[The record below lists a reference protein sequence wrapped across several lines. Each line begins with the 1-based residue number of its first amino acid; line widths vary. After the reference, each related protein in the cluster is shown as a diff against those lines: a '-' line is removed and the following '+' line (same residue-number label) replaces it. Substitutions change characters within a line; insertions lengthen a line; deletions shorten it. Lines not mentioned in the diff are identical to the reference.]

1 MSKTI
6 RLLTA
11 IAFAL
16 LALESTLSAGPA
28 SVKPP
33 KSTKPQTM
41 RPAKTITAVKPIKPA
56 KTTTA
61 VKPIKPAKT
70 TTAVKP
76 IKAAKTTTAVKP
88 VKPAKATTKLEKST
102 AKADAKAAKHA
113 PSSSTTTTPTT
124 GPGAPTVVT
133 SHPIADKIAK
143 NPNLAAKL
151 QAKLPAGTTLA
162 QASTGFKNQGQFIA
176 AVNVSNNLGID
187 FTKLQAAMTGQT
199 TTVDPV
205 THEIVSTP
213 TGVAPLSLGQ
223 SIQKL
228 RPGVD
233 ADAATVKATDQT
245 SVMLQ
250 TTTAST
256 TSTKTKSKK
265 SGH

>member
-1 MSKTI
+1 MSRTI
-6 RLLTA
+6 RLLAA
-11 IAFAL
+11 IVIAWLAFA
-16 LALESTLSAGPA
+16 STLSAAGPT

-33 KSTKPQTM
+33 KSTKPQM
-41 RPAKTITAVKPIKPA
+41 MKPA
-56 KTTTA
+56 TT
-61 VKPIKPAKT
+61 P
-70 TTAVKP
+70 
-76 IKAAKTTTAVKP
+76 TAVKP
-88 VKPAKATTKLEKST
+88 VKPPKPAQAATGVKPLKSTTAVKPLKPAKATAKPVTST
-102 AKADAKAAKHA
+102 AKADAKAAKH
-113 PSSSTTTTPTT
+113 SSTGTSTTTTGTGTT
-124 GPGAPTVVT
+124 TIIASSPL
-133 SHPIADKIAK
+133 ADKIASH
-143 NPNLAAKL
+143 PNLAAKI
-151 QAKLPAGTTLA
+151 QGKLPAGTTLA

-199 TTVDPV
+199 TKVDPV
-205 THEIVSTP
+205 THEIISTP

-256 TSTKTKSKK
+256 ASSKTKNKK

>member
-1 MSKTI
+1 MSRTI
-6 RLLTA
+6 RLLAA
-11 IAFAL
+11 IAFAS
-16 LALESTLSAGPA
+16 LALESTLIAGPT

-33 KSTKPQTM
+33 KSTKPQM
-41 RPAKTITAVKPIKPA
+41 IKPAKAATAVKPL
-56 KTTTA
+56 
-61 VKPIKPAKT
+61 
-70 TTAVKP
+70 
-76 IKAAKTTTAVKP
+76 
-88 VKPAKATTKLEKST
+88 KPAKATAKLEKPA

-113 PSSSTTTTPTT
+113 SSSSTTPTT
-124 GPGAPTVVT
+124 GAGAPTVVT
-133 SHPIADKIAK
+133 SHPIADKIAR
-143 NPNLAAKL
+143 NPNLAAKI
-151 QAKLPAGTTLA
+151 QARLPAGTTLA

-187 FTKLQAAMTGQT
+187 FVKLQAAMTGQT
-199 TTVDPV
+199 TKVDPV

-233 ADAATVKATDQT
+233 ADAATVKAADQT

-256 TSTKTKSKK
+256 TSSKTKSKK
-265 SGH
+265 SGP

>member
-1 MSKTI
+1 MSRTI
-6 RLLTA
+6 RLLAA
-11 IAFAL
+11 IAFAS
-16 LALESTLSAGPA
+16 LALESTLIAAGPT

-41 RPAKTITAVKPIKPA
+41 RPAT
-56 KTTTA
+56 
-61 VKPIKPAKT
+61 
-70 TTAVKP
+70 
-76 IKAAKTTTAVKP
+76 TTTAVKP
-88 VKPAKATTKLEKST
+88 VKPLKPAHAATAVKPVKSTTAVKPLKPAKATAKPVKST
-102 AKADAKAAKHA
+102 AKADAKAAKHHSSTSTA
-113 PSSSTTTTPTT
+113 TTPSTGTGTTTTVASNPL
-124 GPGAPTVVT
+124 
-133 SHPIADKIAK
+133 ADKIASH
-143 NPNLAAKL
+143 PNLAAKI
-151 QAKLPAGTTLA
+151 QGRLPAGMTLA

-199 TTVDPV
+199 TKVDPV

>member
-1 MSKTI
+1 MSRTI
-6 RLLTA
+6 RLLAA
-11 IAFAL
+11 IAIAS
-16 LALESTLSAGPA
+16 LAFESTLSGAGPT

-33 KSTKPQTM
+33 KSTKPQM
-41 RPAKTITAVKPIKPA
+41 MKPA
-56 KTTTA
+56 TT
-61 VKPIKPAKT
+61 P
-70 TTAVKP
+70 
-76 IKAAKTTTAVKP
+76 TAVKP
-88 VKPAKATTKLEKST
+88 VKPLKPAQAATGVKPLKSTTAVKPLKPAKATAKPVTST
-102 AKADAKAAKHA
+102 AKADAKAAKH
-113 PSSSTTTTPTT
+113 SSTGTSTTTTGTGTT
-124 GPGAPTVVT
+124 TIIASSPL
-133 SHPIADKIAK
+133 ADKIASH
-143 NPNLAAKL
+143 PNLAAKI
-151 QAKLPAGTTLA
+151 QSKLPAGTTLA

-199 TTVDPV
+199 TKVDPV
-205 THEIVSTP
+205 THEIISTP

-256 TSTKTKSKK
+256 TSSKTKNKK

>member
-1 MSKTI
+1 MSRTI
-6 RLLTA
+6 RLLAA
-11 IAFAL
+11 IVIAWLAFA
-16 LALESTLSAGPA
+16 STLSAAGPT

-33 KSTKPQTM
+33 KSTKPQM
-41 RPAKTITAVKPIKPA
+41 MKPA
-56 KTTTA
+56 TTT
-61 VKPIKPAKT
+61 P
-70 TTAVKP
+70 
-76 IKAAKTTTAVKP
+76 AVKP
-88 VKPAKATTKLEKST
+88 VKPLKPAQAATGVKPLKSTTAVKPLKPAKATAKPVTST
-102 AKADAKAAKHA
+102 AKADAKAAKH
-113 PSSSTTTTPTT
+113 SSTGTSTTTTGTGTT
-124 GPGAPTVVT
+124 TIIASSPL
-133 SHPIADKIAK
+133 ADKIASH
-143 NPNLAAKL
+143 PNLAAKI
-151 QAKLPAGTTLA
+151 QSKLPAGTTLA

-199 TTVDPV
+199 TKVDPV
-205 THEIVSTP
+205 THEIISTP

-256 TSTKTKSKK
+256 TSSKTKNKK

>member
-1 MSKTI
+1 MSRTI
-6 RLLTA
+6 RLLAA
-11 IAFAL
+11 IVIAWLAFA
-16 LALESTLSAGPA
+16 STLSAAGPT

-33 KSTKPQTM
+33 KSTKPQM
-41 RPAKTITAVKPIKPA
+41 MKPA
-56 KTTTA
+56 TT
-61 VKPIKPAKT
+61 P
-70 TTAVKP
+70 
-76 IKAAKTTTAVKP
+76 TAVKP
-88 VKPAKATTKLEKST
+88 VKPLKPAQAATGVKPLKSTTAVKPLKPAKATAKPVTST
-102 AKADAKAAKHA
+102 AKADAKAAKH
-113 PSSSTTTTPTT
+113 SSTGTSTTTTGTGTT
-124 GPGAPTVVT
+124 TIIASSPL
-133 SHPIADKIAK
+133 ADKIASH
-143 NPNLAAKL
+143 PNLAAKI
-151 QAKLPAGTTLA
+151 QSKLPAGTTLA

-199 TTVDPV
+199 TKVDPV
-205 THEIVSTP
+205 THEIISTP

-256 TSTKTKSKK
+256 TSSKTKNKK

>member
-1 MSKTI
+1 MSRTI
-6 RLLTA
+6 RLLAA
-11 IAFAL
+11 IAFAS
-16 LALESTLSAGPA
+16 LALESTLIAAGPT

-33 KSTKPQTM
+33 KSTKPQTL
-41 RPAKTITAVKPIKPA
+41 KPA
-56 KTTTA
+56 T
-61 VKPIKPAKT
+61 
-70 TTAVKP
+70 
-76 IKAAKTTTAVKP
+76 TTTAVKP
-88 VKPAKATTKLEKST
+88 VKPLKPAHAATAVKPVKSTTAVKPLKPAKATAKPVKST
-102 AKADAKAAKHA
+102 AKADAKAAKHHSSTSTA
-113 PSSSTTTTPTT
+113 TTPTSTATTPSTGTGTTTTVGSNPL
-124 GPGAPTVVT
+124 
-133 SHPIADKIAK
+133 ADKIASH
-143 NPNLAAKL
+143 PNLAAKI
-151 QAKLPAGTTLA
+151 QSKLPAGTTLA

-199 TTVDPV
+199 TKVDPV

-265 SGH
+265 RGH

>member
-1 MSKTI
+1 MSRTI
-6 RLLTA
+6 RLLAA
-11 IAFAL
+11 IVIAWLAF
-16 LALESTLSAGPA
+16 ESTLSAAGPT

-33 KSTKPQTM
+33 KSTKPQM
-41 RPAKTITAVKPIKPA
+41 MKPA
-56 KTTTA
+56 T
-61 VKPIKPAKT
+61 
-70 TTAVKP
+70 
-76 IKAAKTTTAVKP
+76 TTTAVKP
-88 VKPAKATTKLEKST
+88 VKPLKPAQAATAVKPLKSTTAVKPLKPAKATAKPVKST
-102 AKADAKAAKHA
+102 AKADAKAAKH
-113 PSSSTTTTPTT
+113 SSTTTATTTT
-124 GPGAPTVVT
+124 GTGTTTTVA
-133 SHPIADKIAK
+133 SNPLADKIASH
-143 NPNLAAKL
+143 PNLAAKIES
-151 QAKLPAGTTLA
+151 KLPAGTTLA

-199 TTVDPV
+199 TKVDPV
-205 THEIVSTP
+205 THEIISTP

-265 SGH
+265 SSH

>member
-1 MSKTI
+1 MSRII
-6 RLLTA
+6 RLMAA
-11 IAFAL
+11 IAIAL
-16 LALESTLSAGPA
+16 LAFESTLTAAGPT

-33 KSTKPQTM
+33 KPTKPQM
-41 RPAKTITAVKPIKPA
+41 MKPA
-56 KTTTA
+56 T
-61 VKPIKPAKT
+61 
-70 TTAVKP
+70 
-76 IKAAKTTTAVKP
+76 TTTAVKP
-88 VKPAKATTKLEKST
+88 VKPAKATAKPLTST
-102 AKADAKAAKHA
+102 AKADAKAAKH
-113 PSSSTTTTPTT
+113 SSSTGTSTTTPGTGTT
-124 GPGAPTVVT
+124 TTVV
-133 SHPIADKIAK
+133 SNPLADKIASH
-143 NPNLAAKL
+143 PNLAAKI
-151 QAKLPAGTTLA
+151 QGKLPAGTTLA

-199 TTVDPV
+199 TKVDPV
-205 THEIVSTP
+205 THEIISTP

>member
-1 MSKTI
+1 MSRTI
-6 RLLTA
+6 RLLAA
-11 IAFAL
+11 IAIAW
-16 LALESTLSAGPA
+16 LAFESTLSAAGPT

-33 KSTKPQTM
+33 KSTKPQM
-41 RPAKTITAVKPIKPA
+41 MKPA
-56 KTTTA
+56 T
-61 VKPIKPAKT
+61 
-70 TTAVKP
+70 
-76 IKAAKTTTAVKP
+76 TTTAVKP
-88 VKPAKATTKLEKST
+88 VKPLKPAQAATTVKPLKSTTAVKPLKPAKATAKPVKST
-102 AKADAKAAKHA
+102 AKADARAAKH
-113 PSSSTTTTPTT
+113 SSTSTATTTTGTGTT
-124 GPGAPTVVT
+124 TTVA
-133 SHPIADKIAK
+133 SNPLADKIASH
-143 NPNLAAKL
+143 PNLAAKI
-151 QAKLPAGTTLA
+151 QGKLPAGTTLA

-199 TTVDPV
+199 TKVDPV
-205 THEIVSTP
+205 THEIISTP

-256 TSTKTKSKK
+256 TSSKTKNKK

>member
-1 MSKTI
+1 MSRTI
-6 RLLTA
+6 RLLAA
-11 IAFAL
+11 IAFAS
-16 LALESTLSAGPA
+16 LALESTLIAVGPP
-28 SVKPP
+28 SVKPL
-33 KSTKPQTM
+33 KSTKPQIM
-41 RPAKTITAVKPIKPA
+41 KPA
-56 KTTTA
+56 KA
-61 VKPIKPAKT
+61 
-70 TTAVKP
+70 
-76 IKAAKTTTAVKP
+76 TTAVKP
-88 VKPAKATTKLEKST
+88 VKPLKAAKAETAVKPLKPAKATAKLEKST
-102 AKADAKAAKHA
+102 AKADAKAAKHGSA
-113 PSSSTTTTPTT
+113 TSTTTTATAPTT
-124 GPGAPTVVT
+124 GTAAPTVVT
-133 SHPIADKIAK
+133 SNPLADKIAK

-199 TTVDPV
+199 TKVDPI

-228 RPGVD
+228 QPGVD
-233 ADAATVKATDQT
+233 ADAATVKAADQT

-250 TTTAST
+250 PTTTPT

-265 SGH
+265 